1 MDLMIGVERTD
12 RRSRT
17 KAMNRRT
24 VNGVAGRSIVVDA
37 GNVIQRSD

>member
-24 VNGVAGRSIVVDA
+24 VNGVAGRNIVDTA
-37 GNVIQRSD
+37 IGIQKSD